1 MGNNRNK
8 RRKLKFEFVAVN
20 VPVPSPASPDIDWYI
35 IIPAWSVSPL
45 FPVPLAVSVE
55 FVTVAVFFPSI
66 TTICDPFAVP
76 SVFSMLMF
84 PVEYIIGDP
93 LPFVSSFEFLTVTVP
108 SPLSVASVAQLP
120 PCVVIS
126 TFSAS
131 IYPPYVASSHPKLN
145 SNNKKRNNRNK
156 CKRK

>member
-1 MGNNRNK
+1 
-8 RRKLKFEFVAVN
+8 
-20 VPVPSPASPDIDWYI
+20 
-35 IIPAWSVSPL
+35 
-45 FPVPLAVSVE
+45 
-55 FVTVAVFFPSI
+55 
-66 TTICDPFAVP
+66 
-76 SVFSMLMF
+76 MLMF

-131 IYPPYVASSHPKLN
+131 IYPPYVASSPLDELLPVVFIFESFIYIFESVPVENTALLPFAFVSIVAFFIVAVEFWVTSIPEFYSIKF
-145 SNNKKRNNRNK
+145 
-156 CKRK
+156 

>member
-1 MGNNRNK
+1 MFPFNVWFSAFSV
-8 RRKLKFEFVAVN
+8 KFPPF
-20 VPVPSPASPDIDWYI
+20 VPV
-35 IIPAWSVSPL
+35 
-45 FPVPLAVSVE
+45 VPHYV
-55 FVTVAVFFPSI
+55 
-66 TTICDPFAVP
+66 VP

-93 LPFVSSFEFLTVTVP
+93 LPFVSSFEFLAVTVP

-131 IYPPYVASSHPKLN
+131 IYPPYIASSPSSPFLFI
-145 SNNKKRNNRNK
+145 STT
-156 CKRK
+156 